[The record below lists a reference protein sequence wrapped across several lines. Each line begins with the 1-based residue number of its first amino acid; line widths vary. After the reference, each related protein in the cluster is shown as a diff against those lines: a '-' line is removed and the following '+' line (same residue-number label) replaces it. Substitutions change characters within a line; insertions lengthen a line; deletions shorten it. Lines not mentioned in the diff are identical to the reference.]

1 MDKQEEWR
9 TKLDKL
15 TVLPNN
21 NPFEDP
27 VIVAHKQHL
36 IGFIEETISSLRS
49 KDRDT
54 LIEKIRGKQ
63 YVITEEYDGEK
74 MVKIQPN
81 YAVNSVL
88 EDVKQIILETMK

>member
-1 MDKQEEWR
+1 MDKQEEWGEAIR
-9 TKLDKL
+9 TILEIEFSDL
-15 TVLPNN
+15 
-21 NPFEDP
+21 EDEG
-27 VIVAHKQHL
+27 L
-36 IGFIEETISSLRS
+36 EYCIGNAENHFQDFIRYLRS

-54 LIEKIRGKQ
+54 LIERIRVKQ

-88 EDVKQIILETMK
+88 EDVKQIILETLK